1 MVRDEKMATR
11 STRNNSPNQTRPR
24 TSKGPGTDVVVE
36 TAVGLDAPTRTAP
49 DQMTTTVETPVAAT
63 MPMLV
68 PPDLRD
74 PDSVTEAAVET
85 VTGTVRSNQH
95 IDAMW
100 SIDQV
105 RNAFALVRGLGWRK
119 LYNGRDGAFGA
130 LVALASQARQTG
142 APITFREEPDGMIY
156 EIYLW

>member
-1 MVRDEKMATR
+1 MATR
-11 STRNNSPNQTRPR
+11 STRNNAPDQTRPR
-24 TSKGPGTDVVVE
+24 SGTATKGTTTADTNEFPGT
-36 TAVGLDAPTRTAP
+36 DAPTRISPEQVASIVEAP
-49 DQMTTTVETPVAAT
+49 MVATT
-63 MPMLV
+63 PMLM
-68 PPDLRD
+68 PPELRD

-95 IDAMW
+95 IDALW

-119 LYNGRDGAFGA
+119 LYNGRDGAFVA
-130 LVALASQARQTG
+130 LVSLAAQARQTG